1 MAISI
6 LAPAP
11 AEPPAHGRA
20 HDSDDD
26 IADDLDGDVDMLDGA
41 RPTKRARLSTRGV
54 LVTPGEVVTADPQ
67 WMR

>member
-11 AEPPAHGRA
+11 AEAPVYNRSQ
-20 HDSDDD
+20 DSDDD
-26 IADDLDGDVDMLDGA
+26 VTNDLDGDVDMLDSA
-41 RPTKRARLSTRGV
+41 RPTKRARLSARGV